1 GFWLVKL
8 YIIYYEKNM
17 RNNEKLKIPY
27 FGHIQV
33 YFDIINRYYEIFFKY
48 KLDFFKKLLNIRE
61 VTFFDKLV

>member
-1 GFWLVKL
+1 
-8 YIIYYEKNM
+8 M
-17 RNNEKLKIPY
+17 RNIKKLKIPY
-27 FGHIQV
+27 FGHMQV